1 MLTDEQITRS
11 LQSAGCAGVVRM
23 SFESGPYCIDRPTI
37 KASRFAEQIESAAT
51 APLLARIAELEQQL
65 DVMAKNTEAQAHA
78 SLQREIELTEKVEKL
93 TRELEEARKDAEL
106 LDYIQTN
113 GATVEI
119 IPGAPDFYPVHFR
132 VGGRYSTA
140 NENIRDAI
148 RAAIKE
154 QTK

>member
-51 APLLARIAELEQQL
+51 APLLARIAELE
-65 DVMAKNTEAQAHA
+65 
-78 SLQREIELTEKVEKL
+78 
-93 TRELEEARKDAEL
+93 RELEEARKDEREHWENACRLMLVARSGQITDMALAERL
-106 LDYIQTN
+106 
-113 GATVEI
+113 
-119 IPGAPDFYPVHFR
+119 
-132 VGGRYSTA
+132 VGLISEDRK
-140 NENIRDAI
+140 EKQAI

-154 QTK
+154 QT